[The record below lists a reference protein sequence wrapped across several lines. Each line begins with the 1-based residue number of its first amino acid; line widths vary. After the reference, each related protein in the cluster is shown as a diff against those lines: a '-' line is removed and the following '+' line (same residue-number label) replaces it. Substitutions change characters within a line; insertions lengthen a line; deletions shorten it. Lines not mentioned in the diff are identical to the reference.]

1 MGRGPSRRTIPQDR
15 RTPAERPQEELA
27 LLRIIRDQFDRG
39 PHPPRDRGEV
49 LDQVVVLYNDQ
60 GASVLRACRE
70 IPVLRD
76 GLLPF
81 PVPVRTAELEAGFPE
96 TLGDEECL
104 GRPEL
109 ERMSDLVLPLRG
121 EAAVLFAD
129 LLHQPLDE
137 GRSEEHTSELQSQS
151 KLVFR

>member
-39 PHPPRDRGEV
+39 PHSPRDRGEV
-49 LDQVVVLYNDQ
+49 LDQVVVLYDDQ

-81 PVPVRTAELEAGFPE
+81 PVPVGTAELEAGFPG
-96 TLGDEECL
+96 TLADPDRL
-104 GRPEL
+104 GRPRV
-109 ERMSDLVLPLRG
+109 ERMSDLLAPR
-121 EAAVLFAD
+121 
-129 LLHQPLDE
+129 
-137 GRSEEHTSELQSQS
+137 
-151 KLVFR
+151 

>member
-39 PHPPRDRGEV
+39 PHSPRDRGEV
-49 LDQVVVLYNDQ
+49 LDQVVVLYDDQ
-60 GASVLRACRE
+60 GASVLRARRE

-81 PVPVRTAELEAGFPE
+81 PVPVRTAELEAGFPKNLRAQE
-96 TLGDEECL
+96 RL

-109 ERMSDLVLPLRG
+109 ERKSDPVLPIRG
-121 EAAVLFAD
+121 QAA
-129 LLHQPLDE
+129 
-137 GRSEEHTSELQSQS
+137 
-151 KLVFR
+151 